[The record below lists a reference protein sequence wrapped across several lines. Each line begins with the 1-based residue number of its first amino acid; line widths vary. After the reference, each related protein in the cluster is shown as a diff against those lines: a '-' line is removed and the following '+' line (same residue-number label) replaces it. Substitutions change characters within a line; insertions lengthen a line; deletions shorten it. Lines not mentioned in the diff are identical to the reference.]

1 MAMKRLSDDI
11 VYFFQNQGC
20 VIVSTFGR
28 NGYVH
33 CSCKGIVKIDKDG
46 HVYLLDLYRGCTYQ
60 NLKDNPHIS
69 LTAINEHKF
78 TGYCLKG
85 KAKIIPQE
93 ELPFQIISAWEDRIA
108 SRLTQRLLKNIREE
122 KGHPQHPEVMLPK
135 PQYMIVM
142 QVEET
147 VDLTPQHI
155 R

>member
-33 CSCKGIVKIDKDG
+33 CSCKGIVKIDKGG
-46 HVYLLDLYRGCTYQ
+46 HVYLLDLYRGWTYQ

-78 TGYCLKG
+78 RGYCLKG

-93 ELPFQIISAWEDRIA
+93 EVPFQIKSAWEDRIA

-122 KGHPQHPEVMLPK
+122 KGHPKHPEVMLPK

-147 VDLTPQHI
+147 VDLIPQHI